1 MSAFDARWKYWGK
14 SEVSSFFISTEIRR
28 APIASLL
35 IWQDHLTKVDIAL
48 LTTPKLERQKR
59 NVFSFIT
66 DLPVLLEELSG
77 CSEITVPSQYLGLGV
92 LLLNCS
98 NCSKTNPICGLRMGS
113 WDHKPRMA
121 GQHTLG
127 FTYWHQQD
135 FLLSR
140 DTPESF
146 SRRDLRRKWSFSRTR
161 SVIIKK
167 LFWALPELW
176 GEVYPCPNFWAFFTK

>member
-14 SEVSSFFISTEIRR
+14 SEVSSFYISTEIRR

-98 NCSKTNPICGLRMGS
+98 NCSKTNPMWITQY
-113 WDHKPRMA
+113 A
-121 GQHTLG
+121 
-127 FTYWHQQD
+127 
-135 FLLSR
+135 
-140 DTPESF
+140 
-146 SRRDLRRKWSFSRTR
+146 
-161 SVIIKK
+161 
-167 LFWALPELW
+167 WALEIISLEWQDNILW
-176 GEVYPCPNFWAFFTK
+176 DLLIDTSRISCWDLTHLRVLAGEISDASDLSAEPAL

>member
-1 MSAFDARWKYWGK
+1 MSQISKHRLQERNAKIINVNKVLYGYTLHNKFTMKTWNCLSLITIDFLSSFAGKSTRCSKNATEMVAFLKWEDLTLQVSAFDARWKYWGK
-14 SEVSSFFISTEIRR
+14 SEVSSFYISTEIRR

-98 NCSKTNPICGLRMGS
+98 NCS
-113 WDHKPRMA
+113 
-121 GQHTLG
+121 
-127 FTYWHQQD
+127 
-135 FLLSR
+135 
-140 DTPESF
+140 
-146 SRRDLRRKWSFSRTR
+146 
-161 SVIIKK
+161 
-167 LFWALPELW
+167 
-176 GEVYPCPNFWAFFTK
+176 